1 MICLY
6 YTTERAE
13 SREVLAHVL
22 EEYYGI
28 RDAARRLQF
37 SLHGKP
43 YLKDVPVRFNLSHSG
58 TLTAVA
64 AGRHPVGLDV
74 QLRDEKPRETLRS
87 RLTPAEREEDFFRL
101 WTAKEAYIKYR
112 GGLLCAGVFPC
123 VSDLIRTFYLMPL
136 YSPPSLFYDDR
147 DIGERREKEGL
158 EQEKGFFAAPG
169 LETGLDGHVTIT
181 ENGVVYDVDYIDGQK
196 TGFFLD
202 QKYNRQAAARLAKG
216 RRVLDCFTHTGSF
229 ALNAVKGGAAHVTAV
244 DISADAIALARANCA
259 RNGLEERMDF
269 VTADVF
275 QLLTRM
281 AAEGRRDY
289 DFIILDP
296 PAFTKSSATVKNAFR
311 GYKEINLKAMRLLPR
326 GGYLATCSCSHF
338 ATEEKFVAM
347 LHSAAKDAGVQL
359 RQIEARQQSP
369 DHPILWNVEE
379 TNYLKFFLFQVV

>member
-112 GGLLCAGVFPC
+112 GGTLAAMLPRLAFEDGTLSEDGNPVPAHLFFDDLEGCALGVC
-123 VSDLIRTFYLMPL
+123 S
-136 YSPPSLFYDDR
+136 
-147 DIGERREKEGL
+147 EKE
-158 EQEKGFFAAPG
+158 EK
-169 LETGLDGHVTIT
+169 I
-181 ENGVVYDVDYIDGQK
+181 VYRK
-196 TGFFLD
+196 L
-202 QKYNRQAAARLAKG
+202 
-216 RRVLDCFTHTGSF
+216 
-229 ALNAVKGGAAHVTAV
+229 
-244 DISADAIALARANCA
+244 
-259 RNGLEERMDF
+259 
-269 VTADVF
+269 
-275 QLLTRM
+275 
-281 AAEGRRDY
+281 
-289 DFIILDP
+289 
-296 PAFTKSSATVKNAFR
+296 
-311 GYKEINLKAMRLLPR
+311 
-326 GGYLATCSCSHF
+326 
-338 ATEEKFVAM
+338 
-347 LHSAAKDAGVQL
+347 
-359 RQIEARQQSP
+359 
-369 DHPILWNVEE
+369 
-379 TNYLKFFLFQVV
+379 